1 MTNRKR
7 CRCEVYYQDR
17 IYSTM
22 SGDYLVFVYFMRT
35 NLMGMFVSPYEEFQ
49 MVRFVYV
56 WCTVW
61 INHCVLLGNKCRHN

>member
-1 MTNRKR
+1 MDCLYAMLIHGRLLLFA
-7 CRCEVYYQDR
+7 V
-17 IYSTM
+17 